1 VLPYHNQLRAPIRG
15 TVYWAGDI
23 TSREP
28 DLEDSRAAPNLE
40 VILAYGDP
48 FLGTEERKPL
58 DYFTLQASGHI
69 SDEPYWSIYS
79 YGLLQGKEL
88 PSKETQ
94 KHLIGLFQHYDFIY
108 TEQIRLGGTSFC
120 AGAISLFEL
129 SSKVDLRLMGHLGW
143 MMMGAS
149 QNDYV
154 EPPEDASQK
163 VDRDYNYGTGYI
175 GKIDVL
181 LDLQRFGRFLGRWA
195 HYKLFTLEG
204 AEGTNRLNLFQ
215 GRYRIPIWKSLGAGI
230 QYTQYRENSKY
241 DNFPDV
247 KQKLFQWRFSIS
259 YNF

>member
-1 VLPYHNQLRAPIRG
+1 
-15 TVYWAGDI
+15 
-23 TSREP
+23 
-28 DLEDSRAAPNLE
+28 
-40 VILAYGDP
+40 
-48 FLGTEERKPL
+48 
-58 DYFTLQASGHI
+58 
-69 SDEPYWSIYS
+69 
-79 YGLLQGKEL
+79 
-88 PSKETQ
+88 
-94 KHLIGLFQHYDFIY
+94 
-108 TEQIRLGGTSFC
+108 
-120 AGAISLFEL
+120 
-129 SSKVDLRLMGHLGW
+129 

-154 EPPEDASQK
+154 EPPPDASQK

-175 GKIDVL
+175 AKIDAL
-181 LDLQRFGRFLGRWA
+181 LEFQKYGRLLLRWA